1 MSMRG
6 CRETILN
13 NQRDTQITRE
23 VRMKATRTAV
33 GVLIGL
39 LLCVPP
45 GCAKSSCETAL
56 IVIDMQT
63 DLITLFDGVELM
75 TKEGYPGLPLVGFPI
90 LDVITHILEVIHA
103 TEIPVIYTK
112 YVNDPAFFAQTSNGA
127 DGEAAGEGEIAEK
140 PSYPALRTKLY
151 NGYVFGP
158 EMPPEIA
165 PREEDLVLVRLE
177 GSPMND
183 EFKEALTERGI
194 TQLMVCGVYTTGYVD
209 RFIRDACLE
218 EIDVIALSAAHAGFA
233 PRIHNEQRWSGYPG
247 VTISK
252 FDDLDLDSLCD

>member
-1 MSMRG
+1 MRG

-13 NQRDTQITRE
+13 TSRDTQIKKE
-23 VRMKATRTAV
+23 VRMKATRYAV
-33 GVLIGL
+33 GILIGL
-39 LLCVPP
+39 LLCVLPV
-45 GCAKSSCETAL
+45 CAESLCETAL

-63 DLITLFDGVELM
+63 DLLTLHDGIELL

-90 LDVITHILEVIHA
+90 VDVIAHILEVIHA

-112 YVNDPAFFAQTSNGA
+112 YVTDPTFAAQTSNGA
-127 DGEAAGEGEIAEK
+127 DGEAAGEGEIAEE
-140 PSYPALRTKLY
+140 PSYPPLISNPYFRR
-151 NGYVFGP
+151 VFGP

-165 PREEDLVLVRLE
+165 PREEDLVLVRSE

-218 EIDVIALSAAHAGFA
+218 GFDVIALSAAHADFA
-233 PRIHNEQRWSGYPG
+233 AIIHNEQRWSGWPG
-247 VTISK
+247 ATVIK
-252 FDDLDLDSLCD
+252 FDDLDLDLLCD